1 MKEDKMENIHLIFKF
16 LWYSVLFCIWG
27 VSCTSSGTYK
37 KTQMDIYMQYYDFI
51 IDSLSK
57 NPSYVCTRT
66 ARQMSVAT
74 DSVAYYHYLVLLAKA
89 YMFKSEMDS
98 AKLSMDR
105 AEVFCDGAEPSSLI
119 NDLYAEIYNMR
130 GNVCVRQGLTDS
142 SVVCFQKAFDYRL
155 KGSNRDMLHDISIN
169 LADAFVR
176 TGHYDKGAMWYRKAL
191 SNCDSLK
198 IPEEK
203 RFPVYYGLAQVYM
216 ELRDFTSCDHYYE
229 LAARQYDKMLPF
241 EKHIYLN
248 NRGNSYYFRADY
260 PNALEFFRKS
270 LLLARS
276 YPDMIFEEHLT
287 EMNLGETFL
296 LMNQVDSAAYYLNL
310 CSDFFRS
317 IENQTALYY
326 LDTQLIELALK
337 QNNLSLARKR
347 MSEAIQP
354 DFVEPNMQHIRNR
367 YLQHYFEEVG
377 DFKQAYYYQMENQ
390 RIDDSTRNE
399 RIKMRTAEIDLKY
412 SQDTTL
418 MKQKIFIQQK
428 ENEVLALNQT
438 LYLWMFACICI
449 LGLVVFV
456 YMYNKRQRFLLQMKS
471 QNMIATL
478 RMENIRN
485 RVSPHFIFNILNRE
499 MGNYTDEQAGNM
511 RGLVKLMRRN
521 LELTEQLC
529 VTMAEELDFVNTF
542 INLEREAL
550 GDSFILSTSI
560 DAAIH
565 LDQEILPSMM
575 IQIPIENA
583 IKHALKDKEGMKRL
597 WIDIKKTGEGICV
610 KVRDNGGGYRI
621 NSANHG
627 TGTGIK
633 VILQTIQLLNANN
646 KKHIDI
652 SITNVQLEDGETGC
666 EFAVFLP
673 QGYDYNLKKMV

>member
-1 MKEDKMENIHLIFKF
+1 MFTSDVDSARYLIKRIEDFCAREQSSPYLADLRSEYLNTKGNI
-16 LWYSVLFCIWG
+16 
-27 VSCTSSGTYK
+27 
-37 KTQMDIYMQYYDFI
+37 
-51 IDSLSK
+51 
-57 NPSYVCTRT
+57 YVRVG
-66 ARQMSVAT
+66 A
-74 DSVAYYHYLVLLAKA
+74 
-89 YMFKSEMDS
+89 MDS
-98 AKLSMDR
+98 A
-105 AEVFCDGAEPSSLI
+105 I
-119 NDLYAEIYNMR
+119 
-130 GNVCVRQGLTDS
+130 VCFTDS
-142 SVVCFQKAFDYRL
+142 YKQRLQGMKTESVP
-155 KGSNRDMLHDISIN
+155 DILIN
-169 LADAFVR
+169 LADACSR
-176 TGHYDKGAMWYRKAL
+176 QGKYDVSAFWYRKAL
-191 SNCDSLK
+191 QIGDSLG
-198 IPEEK
+198 ISEG
-203 RFPVYYGLAQVYM
+203 RRHPVYYGLAQVYM
-216 ELRDFTSCDHYYE
+216 ALHDFDQCDYYYN
-229 LAARQYDKMLPF
+229 LAGMFYDKMLPY
-241 EKHIYLN
+241 EKYIYLN

-337 QNNLSLARKR
+337 QNNLPLARKR

-354 DFVEPNMQHIRNR
+354 DYVEPNMQHIRNR

-449 LGLVVFV
+449 LGLAVFV
-456 YMYNKRQRFLLQMKS
+456 YTYNKRQRFLLQMRS

-499 MGNYTDEQAGNM
+499 MGNYTDEQVGNM

-597 WIDIKKTGEGICV
+597 WVDIRKTGEGICV
-610 KVRDNGGGYRI
+610 KVRDNGGGYRV
-621 NSANHG
+621 NSANYG

-673 QGYDYNLKKMV
+673 HGYDYNLKKMV

>member
-1 MKEDKMENIHLIFKF
+1 
-16 LWYSVLFCIWG
+16 
-27 VSCTSSGTYK
+27 
-37 KTQMDIYMQYYDFI
+37 MDSYMQYYRSVV
-51 IDSLSK
+51 DSLSK

-66 ARQMSVAT
+66 TGQMRATT

-98 AKLSMDR
+98 ARLCMNK
-105 AEVFCDGAEPSSLI
+105 AEAFCDKSESTPMI

-130 GNVCVRQGLTDS
+130 GNVYARQGLVDS
-142 SVVCFQKAFDYRL
+142 SVVCFQKTFDYRL
-155 KGSNRDMLHDISIN
+155 KGDDKTVLPDISIN

-191 SNCDSLK
+191 SYCDSLAV
-198 IPEEK
+198 PEDK
-203 RFPVYYGLAQVYM
+203 RFPAYYGLAQVYM
-216 ELRDFTSCDHYYE
+216 ELRDFTSCDYYYDM
-229 LAARQYDKMLPF
+229 AARHYDKMMPF

-260 PNALEFFRKS
+260 PKALEIFRKS

-296 LMNQVDSAAYYLNL
+296 LMDQTDSAAYYLDL
-310 CSDFFRS
+310 CGDFFRS
-317 IENQTALYY
+317 IKNQSALYY

-337 QNNLSLARKR
+337 QNDLSLARKR
-347 MSEAIQP
+347 MAEAIKP
-354 DFVEPNMQHIRNR
+354 DYIEPNMQHIRNR
-367 YLQHYFEEVG
+367 YLQHYFEEEG
-377 DFKQAYYYQMENQ
+377 DFKQAYYYQMKNQ

-438 LYLWMFACICI
+438 LYIWISASICI
-449 LGLVVFV
+449 LILVIFV
-456 YMYNKRQRFLLQMKS
+456 YIYSKKQQYLLQMKS
-471 QNMIATL
+471 QSMITAL

-499 MGNYTDEQAGNM
+499 MGSYTDEQVGNM

-529 VTMAEELDFVNTF
+529 VTMSEELDFVNTF
-542 INLEREAL
+542 ISLERKAL
-550 GDSFILSTSI
+550 GDTFILSTSI
-560 DAAIH
+560 DAAIN
-565 LDQEILPSMM
+565 LDQERLPSMM
-575 IQIPIENA
+575 IQIPVENA
-583 IKHALKDKEGMKRL
+583 LKHALKDKEGLKKL
-597 WIDIKKTGEGICV
+597 WIDIKKTEAGICI
-610 KVRDNGGGYRI
+610 KIRDNGGGYKV

-627 TGTGIK
+627 TGTGMK
-633 VILQTIQLLNANN
+633 VIFQTIQLLNANN

-652 SITNVQLEDGETGC
+652 SIANVQVEGGETGC
-666 EFAVFLP
+666 EFTVILP
-673 QGYDYNLKKMV
+673 QVYDYNLKKIV

>member
-130 GNVCVRQGLTDS
+130 GNVCARQGLTDS

-191 SNCDSLK
+191 SYCDSLK

-276 YPDMIFEEHLT
+276 YPDMIL
-287 EMNLGETFL
+287 
-296 LMNQVDSAAYYLNL
+296 
-310 CSDFFRS
+310 
-317 IENQTALYY
+317 
-326 LDTQLIELALK
+326 
-337 QNNLSLARKR
+337 
-347 MSEAIQP
+347 
-354 DFVEPNMQHIRNR
+354 RN
-367 YLQHYFEEVG
+367 
-377 DFKQAYYYQMENQ
+377 
-390 RIDDSTRNE
+390 I
-399 RIKMRTAEIDLKY
+399 
-412 SQDTTL
+412 
-418 MKQKIFIQQK
+418 
-428 ENEVLALNQT
+428 
-438 LYLWMFACICI
+438 
-449 LGLVVFV
+449 
-456 YMYNKRQRFLLQMKS
+456 
-471 QNMIATL
+471 
-478 RMENIRN
+478 
-485 RVSPHFIFNILNRE
+485 
-499 MGNYTDEQAGNM
+499 
-511 RGLVKLMRRN
+511 
-521 LELTEQLC
+521 
-529 VTMAEELDFVNTF
+529 
-542 INLEREAL
+542 
-550 GDSFILSTSI
+550 
-560 DAAIH
+560 
-565 LDQEILPSMM
+565 
-575 IQIPIENA
+575 
-583 IKHALKDKEGMKRL
+583 
-597 WIDIKKTGEGICV
+597 
-610 KVRDNGGGYRI
+610 
-621 NSANHG
+621 
-627 TGTGIK
+627 
-633 VILQTIQLLNANN
+633 
-646 KKHIDI
+646 
-652 SITNVQLEDGETGC
+652 
-666 EFAVFLP
+666 
-673 QGYDYNLKKMV
+673 

>member
-16 LWYSVLFCIWG
+16 LWYSILFCIWG

-57 NPSYVCTRT
+57 NPNYVCTRT
-66 ARQMSVAT
+66 ARQMSFTT
-74 DSVAYYHYLVLLAKA
+74 DSVAYCHYLVLLAKA

-105 AEVFCDGAEPSSLI
+105 AEVFCDGAEPSPLI

-191 SNCDSLK
+191 SYCDSLK

-216 ELRDFTSCDHYYE
+216 ELRDFTSCDYYYE

-337 QNNLSLARKR
+337 Q
-347 MSEAIQP
+347 
-354 DFVEPNMQHIRNR
+354 
-367 YLQHYFEEVG
+367 
-377 DFKQAYYYQMENQ
+377 
-390 RIDDSTRNE
+390 
-399 RIKMRTAEIDLKY
+399 
-412 SQDTTL
+412 
-418 MKQKIFIQQK
+418 KIFIQQK

-449 LGLVVFV
+449 LGLAVFV
-456 YMYNKRQRFLLQMKS
+456 YTYNKRQRFLLQMRS

-499 MGNYTDEQAGNM
+499 MGNYTDEQVGNM

-597 WIDIKKTGEGICV
+597 WVDIRKTGEGICV
-610 KVRDNGGGYRI
+610 KVRDNGGGYRV
-621 NSANHG
+621 NSANYG

-673 QGYDYNLKKMV
+673 HGYDYNLKKMV

>member
-1 MKEDKMENIHLIFKF
+1 
-16 LWYSVLFCIWG
+16 
-27 VSCTSSGTYK
+27 
-37 KTQMDIYMQYYDFI
+37 MDSYMQYYRSVV
-51 IDSLSK
+51 DSLSK

-66 ARQMSVAT
+66 AGQMRATT

-98 AKLSMDR
+98 ARLCMNK
-105 AEVFCDGAEPSSLI
+105 AEAFCDKSESTPMI

-130 GNVCVRQGLTDS
+130 GNVYARQGLVDS
-142 SVVCFQKAFDYRL
+142 SVVCFQKTFDYRL
-155 KGSNRDMLHDISIN
+155 KGDDKTVLPDISIN

-191 SNCDSLK
+191 FYCDSLDV
-198 IPEEK
+198 PEDK
-203 RFPVYYGLAQVYM
+203 RFPAYYGLAQVYM
-216 ELRDFTSCDHYYE
+216 ELRDFTSCDYYYDM
-229 LAARQYDKMLPF
+229 AASHYDKMMPF

-260 PNALEFFRKS
+260 PKALEIFRKS

-296 LMNQVDSAAYYLNL
+296 LMDQTDSAAYYLDL
-310 CSDFFRS
+310 CGDFFRS
-317 IENQTALYY
+317 IKNQSALYY

-337 QNNLSLARKR
+337 QNDLSLARKR
-347 MSEAIQP
+347 MAEAIKP
-354 DFVEPNMQHIRNR
+354 DYIEPNMQHIRNR
-367 YLQHYFEEVG
+367 YLQHYFEEEG
-377 DFKQAYYYQMENQ
+377 DFKQAYYYQMKNQ

-438 LYLWMFACICI
+438 LYIWISASICI
-449 LGLVVFV
+449 LILVIFV
-456 YMYNKRQRFLLQMKS
+456 YIYSKKQQYLLQMKS
-471 QNMIATL
+471 QSMITAL

-499 MGNYTDEQAGNM
+499 MGSYTDEQAGNM

-529 VTMAEELDFVNTF
+529 VTMSEELDFVNTF
-542 INLEREAL
+542 ISLERKAL
-550 GDSFILSTSI
+550 GDTFILSTSI
-560 DAAIH
+560 DAAIN

-575 IQIPIENA
+575 IQIPVENA
-583 IKHALKDKEGMKRL
+583 LKHALKDKEGLKKL
-597 WIDIKKTGEGICV
+597 WIDIKKTEAGICI
-610 KVRDNGGGYRI
+610 KIRDNGGGYKV

-627 TGTGIK
+627 TGTGMK
-633 VILQTIQLLNANN
+633 VIFQTIQLLNANN

-652 SITNVQLEDGETGC
+652 SIANVQVEGGETGC
-666 EFAVFLP
+666 EFTVILP
-673 QGYDYNLKKMV
+673 QVYDYNLKKIV

>member
-74 DSVAYYHYLVLLAKA
+74 DSVTYYHYLVLLAKA

-191 SNCDSLK
+191 SYCDSLK

-354 DFVEPNMQHIRNR
+354 DYVEPNMQHIRNR

-583 IKHALKDKEGMKRL
+583 IKHALKDKEGM
-597 WIDIKKTGEGICV
+597 
-610 KVRDNGGGYRI
+610 
-621 NSANHG
+621 
-627 TGTGIK
+627 
-633 VILQTIQLLNANN
+633 
-646 KKHIDI
+646 
-652 SITNVQLEDGETGC
+652 NVD
-666 EFAVFLP
+666 
-673 QGYDYNLKKMV
+673 

>member
-1 MKEDKMENIHLIFKF
+1 
-16 LWYSVLFCIWG
+16 
-27 VSCTSSGTYK
+27 
-37 KTQMDIYMQYYDFI
+37 
-51 IDSLSK
+51 
-57 NPSYVCTRT
+57 
-66 ARQMSVAT
+66 
-74 DSVAYYHYLVLLAKA
+74 
-89 YMFKSEMDS
+89 
-98 AKLSMDR
+98 
-105 AEVFCDGAEPSSLI
+105 
-119 NDLYAEIYNMR
+119 
-130 GNVCVRQGLTDS
+130 
-142 SVVCFQKAFDYRL
+142 
-155 KGSNRDMLHDISIN
+155 
-169 LADAFVR
+169 
-176 TGHYDKGAMWYRKAL
+176 
-191 SNCDSLK
+191 
-198 IPEEK
+198 
-203 RFPVYYGLAQVYM
+203 
-216 ELRDFTSCDHYYE
+216 
-229 LAARQYDKMLPF
+229 
-241 EKHIYLN
+241 
-248 NRGNSYYFRADY
+248 
-260 PNALEFFRKS
+260 
-270 LLLARS
+270 
-276 YPDMIFEEHLT
+276 
-287 EMNLGETFL
+287 
-296 LMNQVDSAAYYLNL
+296 
-310 CSDFFRS
+310 
-317 IENQTALYY
+317 
-326 LDTQLIELALK
+326 
-337 QNNLSLARKR
+337 
-347 MSEAIQP
+347 
-354 DFVEPNMQHIRNR
+354 
-367 YLQHYFEEVG
+367 
-377 DFKQAYYYQMENQ
+377 
-390 RIDDSTRNE
+390 
-399 RIKMRTAEIDLKY
+399 
-412 SQDTTL
+412 
-418 MKQKIFIQQK
+418 
-428 ENEVLALNQT
+428 
-438 LYLWMFACICI
+438 MFACICI

-652 SITNVQLEDGETGC
+652 SITNVQLEDKTRPLAQNFDAKPSSGEIFVFTPGGDLRKLPEGATVLDFAFDIHTSLGLTCSGGKVNNRPAAIRDVLHNGDIVEVLTQKNQKPKADWLGFVTTSKARTRIKASLREEHTKNARLGREELERKLKNWKLPLTVDEGVGILCKHFKLRTGTELYASIGTEKIDLMQIKELLQAHLSGEAEEERRAAAAAIESEKRRKAEKVSTQSSGDALIIDEKIGQLDYKLAKC
-666 EFAVFLP
+666 CNPIHGDEIFGFITVGAGITIHRTDCPNAQRLRRNYPYRVLEARWRDEA
-673 QGYDYNLKKMV
+673 QGAFRVSIRVVASDTTGMINHIAEVINRDLKLSIRSMNLSPGGGLLSGVIHVEVPGTGMVDMLIHSILRIKGVQKAYRVNN

>member
-1 MKEDKMENIHLIFKF
+1 
-16 LWYSVLFCIWG
+16 
-27 VSCTSSGTYK
+27 
-37 KTQMDIYMQYYDFI
+37 MDSYMQYYRSVV
-51 IDSLSK
+51 DSLSK

-66 ARQMSVAT
+66 TGQMRATT

-98 AKLSMDR
+98 ARLCMNK
-105 AEVFCDGAEPSSLI
+105 AEAFCDKSESSPMI

-130 GNVCVRQGLTDS
+130 GNVYARQGLVDS
-142 SVVCFQKAFDYRL
+142 SVVCFQKTFDYRL
-155 KGSNRDMLHDISIN
+155 KGDDNTVLPDISIN

-191 SNCDSLK
+191 SYCDSLDV
-198 IPEEK
+198 PEDK
-203 RFPVYYGLAQVYM
+203 RFPAYYGLAQVYM
-216 ELRDFTSCDHYYE
+216 ELRDFASCDYYYDM
-229 LAARQYDKMLPF
+229 AARHYDKMMPF

-260 PNALEFFRKS
+260 PKALEIFRKS

-296 LMNQVDSAAYYLNL
+296 LMDQTDSAAYYLDL
-310 CSDFFRS
+310 CGDFFRS
-317 IENQTALYY
+317 IKNQSALYY

-337 QNNLSLARKR
+337 QNDLSLARKR
-347 MSEAIQP
+347 MAEAIKP
-354 DFVEPNMQHIRNR
+354 DYIEPNMQHIRNR
-367 YLQHYFEEVG
+367 YLQHYFEEEG
-377 DFKQAYYYQMENQ
+377 DFKQAYYYQMKNQ

-438 LYLWMFACICI
+438 LYIWISASICI
-449 LGLVVFV
+449 LILVIFV
-456 YMYNKRQRFLLQMKS
+456 YIYSKKQQYLLQMKS
-471 QNMIATL
+471 QSMITAL

-499 MGNYTDEQAGNM
+499 MGSYTDEQAGNM

-529 VTMAEELDFVNTF
+529 VTMSEELDFVNTF
-542 INLEREAL
+542 ISLERKAL
-550 GDSFILSTSI
+550 GDKFMLSTSI
-560 DAAIH
+560 DAAIN

-575 IQIPIENA
+575 IQIPVENA
-583 IKHALKDKEGMKRL
+583 LKHALKDKEGLKKL
-597 WIDIKKTGEGICV
+597 WIDIKKTEAGICI
-610 KVRDNGGGYRI
+610 KIRDNGGGYKV

-627 TGTGIK
+627 TGTDKKGIFK
-633 VILQTIQLLNANN
+633 
-646 KKHIDI
+646 
-652 SITNVQLEDGETGC
+652 
-666 EFAVFLP
+666 P
-673 QGYDYNLKKMV
+673 YNY

>member
-16 LWYSVLFCIWG
+16 LWYSILFCIWG

-66 ARQMSVAT
+66 ARQMSFTT
-74 DSVAYYHYLVLLAKA
+74 DSVAYCHYLVLLAKA

-105 AEVFCDGAEPSSLI
+105 AEVFCDGAEPSPLI

-155 KGSNRDMLHDISIN
+155 KGSKRDMLHDISIN

-191 SNCDSLK
+191 SYCDSLK

-354 DFVEPNMQHIRNR
+354 DYVEPNMQHIRNR

-449 LGLVVFV
+449 LGLAVFV
-456 YMYNKRQRFLLQMKS
+456 YTYNKRQRFLLQMRS

-499 MGNYTDEQAGNM
+499 MGNYTDEQVGNM

-597 WIDIKKTGEGICV
+597 WVDI
-610 KVRDNGGGYRI
+610 
-621 NSANHG
+621 
-627 TGTGIK
+627 
-633 VILQTIQLLNANN
+633 
-646 KKHIDI
+646 
-652 SITNVQLEDGETGC
+652 
-666 EFAVFLP
+666 
-673 QGYDYNLKKMV
+673 

>member
-1 MKEDKMENIHLIFKF
+1 
-16 LWYSVLFCIWG
+16 
-27 VSCTSSGTYK
+27 
-37 KTQMDIYMQYYDFI
+37 
-51 IDSLSK
+51 
-57 NPSYVCTRT
+57 
-66 ARQMSVAT
+66 
-74 DSVAYYHYLVLLAKA
+74 
-89 YMFKSEMDS
+89 
-98 AKLSMDR
+98 
-105 AEVFCDGAEPSSLI
+105 
-119 NDLYAEIYNMR
+119 
-130 GNVCVRQGLTDS
+130 
-142 SVVCFQKAFDYRL
+142 
-155 KGSNRDMLHDISIN
+155 
-169 LADAFVR
+169 
-176 TGHYDKGAMWYRKAL
+176 
-191 SNCDSLK
+191 
-198 IPEEK
+198 
-203 RFPVYYGLAQVYM
+203 
-216 ELRDFTSCDHYYE
+216 
-229 LAARQYDKMLPF
+229 
-241 EKHIYLN
+241 
-248 NRGNSYYFRADY
+248 
-260 PNALEFFRKS
+260 
-270 LLLARS
+270 
-276 YPDMIFEEHLT
+276 
-287 EMNLGETFL
+287 
-296 LMNQVDSAAYYLNL
+296 
-310 CSDFFRS
+310 
-317 IENQTALYY
+317 
-326 LDTQLIELALK
+326 
-337 QNNLSLARKR
+337 
-347 MSEAIQP
+347 
-354 DFVEPNMQHIRNR
+354 
-367 YLQHYFEEVG
+367 
-377 DFKQAYYYQMENQ
+377 
-390 RIDDSTRNE
+390 
-399 RIKMRTAEIDLKY
+399 
-412 SQDTTL
+412 
-418 MKQKIFIQQK
+418 
-428 ENEVLALNQT
+428 
-438 LYLWMFACICI
+438 MFACICI

-550 GDSFILSTSI
+550 GDSFILFTSI

>member
-1 MKEDKMENIHLIFKF
+1 MFKL
-16 LWYSVLFCIWG
+16 LWSSILLCIWG
-27 VSCTSSGTYK
+27 IACTSPETYNK
-37 KTQMDIYMQYYDFI
+37 SQMDSYMQYYRSVV
-51 IDSLSK
+51 DSLSK

-66 ARQMSVAT
+66 TGQMRATT

-98 AKLSMDR
+98 ARLCMNK
-105 AEVFCDGAEPSSLI
+105 AEAFCDKSESTPMI

-130 GNVCVRQGLTDS
+130 GNVYARQGLVDS
-142 SVVCFQKAFDYRL
+142 SVVCFQKTFDYRL
-155 KGSNRDMLHDISIN
+155 KGDDKTVLPDISIN

-191 SNCDSLK
+191 SYCDSLDV
-198 IPEEK
+198 PEDK
-203 RFPVYYGLAQVYM
+203 RFPAYYGLAQVYM
-216 ELRDFTSCDHYYE
+216 ELRDFTSCDYYYDM
-229 LAARQYDKMLPF
+229 AARHYDKMMPF

-260 PNALEFFRKS
+260 PKALEIFRKS

-296 LMNQVDSAAYYLNL
+296 LMDQTDSAAYYLDL
-310 CSDFFRS
+310 CGDFFRS
-317 IENQTALYY
+317 IKNQSALYY

-337 QNNLSLARKR
+337 QNDLSLARKR
-347 MSEAIQP
+347 MAAAIKP
-354 DFVEPNMQHIRNR
+354 DYIEPNMQHIRNR
-367 YLQHYFEEVG
+367 YLQHYFEEAG

-412 SQDTTL
+412 RQDTTL
-418 MKQKIFIQQK
+418 MKQKIFIQHK

-438 LYLWMFACICI
+438 LYIWISASICI
-449 LGLVVFV
+449 LILVIFV
-456 YMYNKRQRFLLQMKS
+456 YIYSKKQQYLLQMKS
-471 QNMIATL
+471 QSMITAL

-499 MGNYTDEQAGNM
+499 MGSYTDEQAGNM

-529 VTMAEELDFVNTF
+529 VTMSEELDFVNTF
-542 INLEREAL
+542 ISLERKAL
-550 GDSFILSTSI
+550 GDTFILSTSI
-560 DAAIH
+560 DAAIN

-575 IQIPIENA
+575 IQIPVENA
-583 IKHALKDKEGMKRL
+583 LKHALKDKEGLKKL
-597 WIDIKKTGEGICV
+597 WIDIKKTEAGICI
-610 KVRDNGGGYRI
+610 KIRDNGGGYKV

-627 TGTGIK
+627 TGTGMK
-633 VILQTIQLLNANN
+633 VIFQTIQLLNVNN

-652 SITNVQLEDGETGC
+652 SIANVQVEGGETGC
-666 EFAVFLP
+666 EFTVILP
-673 QGYDYNLKKMV
+673 QVYDYNLKKIV